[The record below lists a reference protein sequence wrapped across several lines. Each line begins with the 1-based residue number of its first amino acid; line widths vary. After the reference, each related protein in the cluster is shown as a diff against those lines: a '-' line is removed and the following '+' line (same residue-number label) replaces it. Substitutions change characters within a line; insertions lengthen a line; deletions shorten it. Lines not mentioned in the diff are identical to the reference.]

1 MKRSRL
7 AVAAAALLAMLGS
20 ISIAGP
26 AQAATS
32 TTITFTSTA
41 VTAVF
46 GSNWVI
52 GLKVAFASGGFT
64 GDVLDTQDGT
74 VDVTVDGV
82 PGTYASGVPIYRGGQ
97 VFLSAPDSAPLL
109 AAGAHVLH
117 ATFRPAAGSGL
128 VSSTTAKPATLT
140 ITPLALA
147 AKNVL
152 INDATVVGSPV
163 LRMSLSGAYVDALG
177 TPAGS
182 WAVTVQSA
190 GANVL
195 EKTVPQPA
203 GSTTPVDVSLA
214 DAAKPGRTLTFSGV
228 FTPDPAVAGG
238 ITLTNPSPATFA
250 VPSLSFVQVLATP
263 VVLPWWLFILLL
275 LLVLGLIA
283 AAIVLLIRNAR
294 AAERE
299 RGPDPDAIPVDEP
312 DVEPGAR
319 PVAAESDR
327 HRARGRR
334 DRRGRDGG
342 SSSPRDAEGRLPAP
356 RYRRSGSASRAGGRT
371 RARPEPEAE
380 KPTPPRSW
388 TLSSTD
394 DDDA

>member
-7 AVAAAALLAMLGS
+7 AVTAAALLAVLGS
-20 ISIAGP
+20 FSLAAP

-32 TTITFTSTA
+32 TTISFTSTA
-41 VTAVF
+41 VTAAF

-97 VFLSAPDSAPLL
+97 AFLSPPDSAPLL

-117 ATFRPAAGSGL
+117 ASFRPAAGSGL

-140 ITPLALA
+140 ITPLALD

-182 WAVTVQSA
+182 WAVKVQSA

-203 GSTTPVDVSLA
+203 GSTIPVDVSLA
-214 DAAKPGRTLTFSGV
+214 EAAKPGRTLTFSGV

-299 RGPDPDAIPVDEP
+299 RGPDPDEIPVDEP
-312 DVEPGAR
+312 DVEPEPGLWQLSPTGIEPA
-319 PVAAESDR
+319 VA
-327 HRARGRR
+327 R
-334 DRRGRDGG
+334 DRGGRDGRP
-342 SSSPRDAEGRLPAP
+342 SSRRDAEGRLPAP
-356 RYRRSGSASRAGGRT
+356 RYRGSGSAPGTGGRT
-371 RARPEPEAE
+371 RTTEPETE
-380 KPTPPRSW
+380 KPAPRSW
-388 TLSSTD
+388 TLSSAD